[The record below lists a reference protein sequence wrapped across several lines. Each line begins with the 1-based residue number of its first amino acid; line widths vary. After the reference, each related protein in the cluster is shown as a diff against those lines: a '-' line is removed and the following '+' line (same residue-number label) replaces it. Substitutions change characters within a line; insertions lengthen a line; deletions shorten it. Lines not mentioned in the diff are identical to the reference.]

1 MKRIITVLFA
11 ALFCLCA
18 QTYAQN
24 RADELMKQAQESLAK
39 KEYIKAKKEDIV
51 IVKSPVGMPGRAIKN
66 KFMEK
71 VINGEKFTPKKCLGC
86 LARCNPKEIPYCI
99 TERLIYA
106 AKGKTD
112 EALLFCGADAYKVN
126 KITTVKKVFKELLE
140 EKEV

>member
-1 MKRIITVLFA
+1 M
-11 ALFCLCA
+11 
-18 QTYAQN
+18 Q
-24 RADELMKQAQESLAK
+24 D
-39 KEYIKAKKEDIV
+39 V
-51 IVKSPVGMPGRAIKN
+51 ILN
-66 KFMEK
+66 
-71 VINGEKFTPKKCLGC
+71 
-86 LARCNPKEIPYCI
+86 EIPYCI

>member
-1 MKRIITVLFA
+1 M
-11 ALFCLCA
+11 
-18 QTYAQN
+18 
-24 RADELMKQAQESLAK
+24 
-39 KEYIKAKKEDIV
+39 
-51 IVKSPVGMPGRAIKN
+51 MPGVAWPQPMLPNAEARSTMLWRGALDVLRMPSERISSRW
-66 KFMEK
+66 
-71 VINGEKFTPKKCLGC
+71 LG
-86 LARCNPKEIPYCI
+86 YCI

>member
-1 MKRIITVLFA
+1 MK
-11 ALFCLCA
+11 C
-18 QTYAQN
+18 
-24 RADELMKQAQESLAK
+24 QE
-39 KEYIKAKKEDIV
+39 KE
-51 IVKSPVGMPGRAIKN
+51 SKN

>member
-1 MKRIITVLFA
+1 
-11 ALFCLCA
+11 
-18 QTYAQN
+18 
-24 RADELMKQAQESLAK
+24 
-39 KEYIKAKKEDIV
+39 
-51 IVKSPVGMPGRAIKN
+51 MPGRAIKN

-86 LARCNPKEIPYCI
+86 LARCNPKEIPYCK

-140 EKEV
+140 EKEF